1 MNRTAVAPTLTPLSI
16 TTPMWTTPSGSPGS
30 SRSPCPRPRPAPP
43 YPQLEATPAS
53 RSPRTRTATAPWSA
67 STGPS
72 WWWTTRPGPG
82 LLSRA
87 SPPSSRAGGGG
98 GVSSCDR
105 LDFSQSAV
113 NSKAVFKF
121 AIISVQYYHCLP
133 ITTYLL
139 TNVTTR
145 PGWERTLPAS
155 VCWS

>member
-1 MNRTAVAPTLTPLSI
+1 MSRTAEAPTLTPLSI

-30 SRSPCPRPRPAPP
+30 SKSPCPRPRPAPP

-82 LLSRA
+82 LLYRA
-87 SPPSSRAGGGG
+87 SPPSSRAGGG
-98 GVSSCDR
+98 VSSCD
-105 LDFSQSAV
+105 LLGWTPSQSAV

-121 AIISVQYYHCLP
+121 AIISVQYYHSPYYSLHTNQLNHH
-133 ITTYLL
+133 TTVEED
-139 TNVTTR
+139 T
-145 PGWERTLPAS
+145 AS
-155 VCWS
+155 LSM